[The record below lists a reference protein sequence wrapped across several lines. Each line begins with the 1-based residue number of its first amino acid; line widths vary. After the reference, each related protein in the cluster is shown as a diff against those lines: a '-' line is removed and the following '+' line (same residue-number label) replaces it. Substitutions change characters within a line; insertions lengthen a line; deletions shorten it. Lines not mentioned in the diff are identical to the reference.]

1 MLDKNDTNIHNK
13 RGVDGENETALV
25 LAQNGYSYAQ
35 GAQNKK
41 KRADGSFEGVADGSF
56 KQTPG
61 IKSEVYSPSKNK
73 NIRGI
78 KDEVAR
84 KVAAQNSPYFIVRL
98 EAGGQSVEDL
108 KRYFN
113 DPANAIEGLKQLFV
127 VKEGKLYM
135 IY

>member
-1 MLDKNDTNIHNK
+1 LEKPP
-13 RGVDGENETALV
+13 V
-25 LAQNGYSYAQ
+25 Q
-35 GAQNKK
+35 
-41 KRADGSFEGVADGSF
+41 RAEARPC
-56 KQTPG
+56 KHPH
-61 IKSEVYSPSKNK
+61 
-73 NIRGI
+73 IRGI

-127 VKEGKLYM
+127 VKEGKLYI